1 MDISNKTIFYLNQNA
16 LRLEWPP
23 ELSVKYGVLI
33 TFVDAEEQNEVKYE
47 VEVTRLKPGI
57 EGQPLFLINRI
68 SDVFINETLPDLVA
82 DRLADAADKVF

>member
-33 TFVDAEEQNEVKYE
+33 TFVDADC
-47 VEVTRLKPGI
+47 RL
-57 EGQPLFLINRI
+57 
-68 SDVFINETLPDLVA
+68 
-82 DRLADAADKVF
+82 